1 MKVLDDPDRL
11 LADAHAGQ
19 PDWAAIYHVVRRPM
33 YAAVRAALRPH
44 RCYQGHSEED
54 VVATA
59 FEELMRKGLD
69 DVTSLVGTARIVA
82 FRRAIDIVRRP
93 VREEPCGNVRD
104 VVDDD
109 DLAQELARRQH
120 LCDRIVGLL
129 DQLPDRQRVAIQET
143 VMKRRSC
150 ADLAD
155 QWGVSHQAV
164 SKLRRKGLGHL
175 LTLLRDPPEVGDRHE
190 EETG

>member
-11 LADAHAGQ
+11 LADAHAGH

-44 RCYQGHSEED
+44 RCYQGHSEDD

-69 DVTSLVGTARIVA
+69 DVTSLVGKARIVA
-82 FRRAIDIVRRP
+82 FRRAIDVVRRP
-93 VREEPCGNVRD
+93 NREEPCGSVCD
-104 VVDDD
+104 IEDD
-109 DLAQELARRQH
+109 ESLARELERQH
-120 LCDRIVGLL
+120 HLCERIMGLL
-129 DQLPDRQRVAIQET
+129 DRLPERQRVAIEET

-150 ADLAD
+150 ADLAA

-175 LTLLRDPPEVGDRHE
+175 LALLDDVPEAGGRPE
-190 EETG
+190 EDTR